1 VLREH
6 YDISSMERRIKDRFV
21 CGRPKLIEGKLMQVT
36 FLEDRSGIEQRLLAT
51 RDDCPQQLLSN
62 NSQHQIETEIRN
74 LPELCRLLDSVQ
86 TARDFL
92 LETGGRTSEDLVLL
106 LHRLHLYQGEGGLL
120 SGGPL
125 RGLKIFHVDH
135 LIDFFWFV
143 RAKRMIRNRQNVFEQ
158 VIPLAYCT
166 PLANSMGDVC
176 KESLTRLPHAWLLPN
191 LFHLIWTRLR
201 TEPMGDT
208 SNWPQ
213 WSLKEMLAAH
223 VESGKEHCEQLS
235 EEILLQH
242 SVAFFHGLCQVVF
255 FSNQ

>member
-1 VLREH
+1 
-6 YDISSMERRIKDRFV
+6 
-21 CGRPKLIEGKLMQVT
+21 MQVT

-51 RDDCPQQLLSN
+51 RDDCPQQLLTNS
-62 NSQHQIETEIRN
+62 SQHQIETEIRN

-106 LHRLHLYQGEGGLL
+106 LRRLHLYQGEGGLL

-158 VIPLAYCT
+158 VAIIERQNIAQTLIRSSPWPTA
-166 PLANSMGDVC
+166 
-176 KESLTRLPHAWLLPN
+176 LL
-191 LFHLIWTRLR
+191 WKR
-201 TEPMGDT
+201 
-208 SNWPQ
+208 Q
-213 WSLKEMLAAH
+213 WETCARKA
-223 VESGKEHCEQLS
+223 
-235 EEILLQH
+235 
-242 SVAFFHGLCQVVF
+242 
-255 FSNQ
+255 